1 YFDSFAIYAI
11 YAINVI
17 YKYES
22 RYRCNNHS
30 KIASSIRTVGHIPSS
45 EQKDCRGRPVAEN
58 CRLGSPAVID
68 TRFYM
73 ASRVKNQT
81 YMTSH
86 EPGSSRHR
94 TKRCRSD
101 IVARSQRHR
110 CALAATSLRA
120 RSDIVARLQRH
131 RSALAAT
138 SYRARSDIV
147 ARSQRHRLCLADLAL
162 DVQRAVATD
171 GDLVEGALDDV
182 LYEVPLQVPDAHMFL
197 QISSFISFEVTIIT
211 EENAVD
217 FPYMCSQSLQD
228 WMSEDINCFSAPLSL
243 GRPIYFFSSLTLFSF
258 SLRISSDTPQLVSN
272 VVHFFGNISTG

>member
-1 YFDSFAIYAI
+1 MTTIASNVNCEWNPNNDGFRYFDSFAIYAI

-147 ARSQRHRLCLADLAL
+147 ARSQRH
-162 DVQRAVATD
+162 
-171 GDLVEGALDDV
+171 
-182 LYEVPLQVPDAHMFL
+182 
-197 QISSFISFEVTIIT
+197 
-211 EENAVD
+211 
-217 FPYMCSQSLQD
+217 QD